1 MLTPVKSSVHSDIAK
16 DHGLTLQWQDCV
28 AHTSLRVW
36 IYKLCIA
43 QKNLSIYP
51 YPQKCEWPHNFF
63 AKTVNPSIQ
72 LLFAEYMLG
81 IVYQAIYILW
91 VFKASPHIAL
101 QAQKGVNCRVEF
113 EALCCFIFLKQFCFG
128 KQREYLETTKKFD
141 STHI

>member
-1 MLTPVKSSVHSDIAK
+1 MLTPVKSSVRSDIAK
-16 DHGLTLQWQDCV
+16 DNGLTLQWQDCV

-51 YPQKCEWPHNFF
+51 YPQKSEWPHNFF

-81 IVYQAIYILW
+81 ILYQA
-91 VFKASPHIAL
+91 
-101 QAQKGVNCRVEF
+101 EF
-113 EALCCFIFLKQFCFG
+113 EAL
-128 KQREYLETTKKFD
+128 
-141 STHI
+141 

>member
-1 MLTPVKSSVHSDIAK
+1 MLTPVKSSVRSDIAK

-81 IVYQAIYILW
+81 ILYRA
-91 VFKASPHIAL
+91 
-101 QAQKGVNCRVEF
+101 EF
-113 EALCCFIFLKQFCFG
+113 EALSFLFFAKIILFWIVEG
-128 KQREYLETTKKFD
+128 VT
-141 STHI
+141 

>member
-1 MLTPVKSSVHSDIAK
+1 MLGHDLLQCCATKFVAVLTNYKLSNWKLMSSDKSILSLNTATDQSPDITK

-51 YPQKCEWPHNFF
+51 YPQKSEWPHNFF

-81 IVYQAIYILW
+81 IVNRAIYIL
-91 VFKASPHIAL
+91 
-101 QAQKGVNCRVEF
+101 
-113 EALCCFIFLKQFCFG
+113 
-128 KQREYLETTKKFD
+128 
-141 STHI
+141 